1 MNTQIEL
8 ARALILTP
16 QMEAVAAAEGLPA
29 AFIRGKVALGEIV
42 IASHPNR
49 PQQKVVGIG
58 SGVRKV
64 WAMLGDAGVRDL
76 TCQIFEG
83 GRHELHNETNRDEV
97 FDYVLTWIEDH
108 IS

>member
-1 MNTQIEL
+1 MLEL
-8 ARALILTP
+8 NLLSWETTLPILLIAGDADP
-16 QMEAVAAAEGLPA
+16 
-29 AFIRGKVALGEIV
+29 
-42 IASHPNR
+42 
-49 PQQKVVGIG
+49 VGNYG
-58 SGVRKV
+58 AGVRTV

>member
-1 MNTQIEL
+1 MCIRD
-8 ARALILTP
+8 RAIDKDLPVLLIAGDCDP
-16 QMEAVAAAEGLPA
+16 
-29 AFIRGKVALGEIV
+29 
-42 IASHPNR
+42 
-49 PQQKVVGIG
+49 VGDYG

>member
-1 MNTQIEL
+1 MSA
-8 ARALILTP
+8 ARLGLSRSTSDLPVLLIAGDGDP
-16 QMEAVAAAEGLPA
+16 
-29 AFIRGKVALGEIV
+29 
-42 IASHPNR
+42 
-49 PQQKVVGIG
+49 VGNYG

-64 WAMLGDAGVRDL
+64 QAMLGTPVSKDL